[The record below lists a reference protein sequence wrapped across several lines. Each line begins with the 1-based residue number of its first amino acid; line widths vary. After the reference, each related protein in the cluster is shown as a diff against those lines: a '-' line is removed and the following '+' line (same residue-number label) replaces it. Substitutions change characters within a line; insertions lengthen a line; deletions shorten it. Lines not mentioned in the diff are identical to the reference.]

1 MNLKKIA
8 TPLFLLIFV
17 GGIISPLP
25 AFAASSTTPSQQN
38 WLSGL
43 VQFISQ
49 KFGLDKT
56 QVQTAINQYH
66 TQVQQTRQQDAQNRE
81 KTRLDSLV
89 SSGKITA
96 SQEQAILTELA
107 TLRSKY
113 NPANS
118 QSLTLQQRQQ
128 QFEQLRSDFTAW
140 AKSQGIDPT
149 LIMPVRGMMGGMGMY
164 RGWDHDADSQ
174 SPTPTP

>member
-1 MNLKKIA
+1 MNIKKIA
-8 TPLFLLIFV
+8 TPLFLLVFL
-17 GGIISPLP
+17 GGMISPLP
-25 AFAASSTTPSQQN
+25 AFAATNTTTTQQN
-38 WLSGL
+38 WLTGL

-56 QVQTAINQYH
+56 QVQDAINQYH
-66 TQVQQTRQQDAQNRE
+66 TQVQQTHQQNAQNRE

-89 SSGKITA
+89 SSGKITSA
-96 SQEQAILTELA
+96 QEQAILTELS

-118 QSLTLQQRQQ
+118 QNLTWQQRQQ
-128 QFEQLRSDFTAW
+128 QSEQLKNDFTSW

-149 LIMPVRGMMGGMGMY
+149 LIMPARGMMEGMGMH
-164 RGWDHDADSQ
+164 RGWDSDTDSQ
-174 SPTPTP
+174 SPTRTP